1 VRRKSADRE
10 TLDEIRRAL
19 VRMKAALVA
28 LKAKEVRE
36 GMPKESVERLDA
48 AYARAMRALEELA
61 KAVKDELGVVL
72 SDRIVAFAAN
82 AALVAYLQMLYLTA
96 AGKQAGVEEGEALAV
111 TIYTL
116 FDAPLIEALLVT
128 LESSKLL
135 SELEHRGKPAGG

>member
-1 VRRKSADRE
+1 MRRGSADRE
-10 TLDEIRRAL
+10 ARDEIRWAL
-19 VRMKAALVA
+19 MRMKAALVA

-36 GMPKESVERLDA
+36 GMPKESAERLDA
-48 AYARAMRALEELA
+48 AYARALEALEGLA

-72 SDRIVAFAAN
+72 SDRIVAFAAS

-96 AGKQAGVEEGEALAV
+96 AGKQAGVDEWEALAV

-135 SELEHRGKPAGG
+135 SELEKRGKKEGD

>member
-1 VRRKSADRE
+1 VRRRGADRE
-10 TLDEIRRAL
+10 TRDEIRRAL

-36 GMPKESVERLDA
+36 GMPKEGVERLDA
-48 AYARAMRALEELA
+48 AYARAMEALEELA
-61 KAVKDELGVVL
+61 KVVKDELGVVL
-72 SDRIVAFAAN
+72 SDRIVAFAAS

-135 SELEHRGKPAGG
+135 SELEKRGKKEGG